1 MIRLIPREWA
11 IHLVEGALMVAF
23 ILLMLEWLR

>member
-1 MIRLIPREWA
+1 MIRLTPREWA

-23 ILLMLEWLR
+23 IYAMVRWLG